1 MLKTQNRGMHER
13 LHVNVK
19 VELLFNLCM
28 FSDFETQIILVLSV
42 SISDRNNHIVPD
54 HAFLQLLVLK
64 PQDFMLSIKENHFTS
79 KNQLTIT

>member
-1 MLKTQNRGMHER
+1 MDAFMYSKHKIEGMHER

-42 SISDRNNHIVPD
+42 SISDRNNHI
-54 HAFLQLLVLK
+54 
-64 PQDFMLSIKENHFTS
+64 FT
-79 KNQLTIT
+79 